1 MNRNHAS
8 LKPSPQL
15 FEQVLDASG
24 VAMAIRTT
32 DLKPIFVN
40 KAFADFYGYSVQE
53 MFSLSQDD
61 FLTNETVTLYTTQ
74 VQPALCAG
82 RSWEGEYSILQR
94 GNQTITVWG
103 RFDPVL
109 DASGCL
115 TNVISVMQD
124 SLACS
129 QTAKALKVSEDKFRL
144 LAENITDVIWTMDNA
159 YNFTYATPSV
169 EDVWGYTLE
178 ELKELSL
185 IGITVPESHKVLQ
198 KAERARA
205 KVEAEGNYDHINRLV
220 MEHYHGKGGT
230 IWIETAVRRLLADD
244 GSLAGYQGVSR
255 DITLRKQTEDA
266 LFEREARYRTL
277 FEDSPISLWEEDL
290 SRLKEYFDM
299 LKTEGVTDFR
309 QFFSDNPQALAKCA
323 TLVTI
328 VDVNKATL
336 ELLSAD
342 SKEELFGNLEQVL
355 TDSSMTAFTEEMIL
369 LASGG
374 SEYYGEITNRTLKG
388 EIIWV
393 VVHFVVPPEY
403 KDTLSRVIVSLLD
416 VSPRKRAEQALM
428 DSEERYRVLAENSQ
442 EGVVVIQNREIKYIN
457 ESMTEIFGFSTEE
470 LEQVHPLEMVHP
482 DDKSFINEQFRGIYA
497 GRENE
502 GFATFRILLPY
513 GEIKWLTISIKPIMW
528 EGKEALLEILTDITH
543 HKNLEKELLSTHA
556 QMEDNIRRRTA
567 ELSEANIQLKAQA
580 EERDKARQRILVLTQ
595 ELIRIQEDERQRI
608 ARDLHDN
615 VAQDLSS
622 IMLKMETLFD
632 DHTCVDGRLRQRGES
647 VADILK
653 KAIASVRDIAYG
665 LRPPAL
671 AQLGLVKS
679 LQNLCLEEGNK
690 HGFIVDFV
698 ATGIEN
704 IFLDFDSE
712 INIYRMVQEAVRNIV
727 RHAQADSVTV
737 RLVKS
742 HPDIFIRIED
752 NGKGFMV
759 QERKSIALTEKRMG
773 LRSMEE
779 RARLIG
785 GSMEIQSLVG
795 TGTRILFRLPTHNSR
810 SNA

>member
-40 KAFADFYGYSVQE
+40 RAFADFFGYSVKE
-53 MFSLSQDD
+53 MFSLPQGKV
-61 FLTNETVTLYTTQ
+61 LPEETIALYATH
-74 VQPALCAG
+74 VQPALHAG
-82 RSWEGEYSILQR
+82 QSWEGEYSIRQKDN
-94 GNQTITVWG
+94 GTILVRG

-109 DASGCL
+109 DASGNL
-115 TNVISVMQD
+115 ANVISVMQD

-129 QTAKALKVSEDKFRL
+129 QTAKALKVSEDKFRF
-144 LAENITDVIWTMDNA
+144 LAENITDVIWTMDA
-159 YNFTYATPSV
+159 SYNFTYATPSV

-178 ELKELSL
+178 ELRELSL
-185 IGITVPESHKVLQ
+185 VGITLPESHKTLQ
-198 KAERARA
+198 KAGEERA
-205 KVEAEGNYDHINRLV
+205 EAEAKGDYDHINRLE

-230 IWIETAVRRLLADD
+230 IWVETVVRRLFSQD
-244 GSLAGYQGVSR
+244 GKPAGYQGVSR
-255 DITLRKQTEDA
+255 DITLRKQTEAA

-290 SRLKEYFDM
+290 SRLKVYFDT
-299 LKTEGVTDFR
+299 LKEEGVTDFR
-309 QFFSDNPQALAKCA
+309 QFFYDNPEVLAKCA
-323 TLVTI
+323 TLVKV

-336 ELLSAD
+336 ELLSAK
-342 SKEELFGNLEQVL
+342 SKKDLFGNLEKVL
-355 TDSSMTAFTEEMIL
+355 TESSMAAFTEEMIL

-374 SEYYGEITNRTLKG
+374 CEYCGEITNRTLEG
-388 EIIWV
+388 ETIWV
-393 VVHFVVPPEY
+393 VVHFFVPPEY

-416 VSPRKRAEQALM
+416 VTPRKRAEQALM

-442 EGVVVIQNREIKYIN
+442 EGVVVIQDRDIKYIN
-457 ESMTEIFGFSTEE
+457 ESMSEIFGLSAEE
-470 LEQVHPLEMVHP
+470 FEQIHPLELIHPEDKPLVH
-482 DDKSFINEQFRGIYA
+482 EQFRGMFA
-497 GRENE
+497 GKNIE
-502 GFATFRILLPY
+502 GFATFRIKTPH
-513 GEIKWLTISIKPIMW
+513 GEIKWLTISVKPISW
-528 EGKEALLEILTDITH
+528 GGKEAQLEILTDITH
-543 HKNLEKELLSTHA
+543 HKTLEKELLSTHA
-556 QMEDNIRRRTA
+556 QMEDRIIKRTA
-567 ELSEANIQLKAQA
+567 ELSEANVQLKAQA
-580 EERDKARQRILVLTQ
+580 EERGKAQQRILALTQ

-632 DHTCVDGRLRQRGES
+632 DHSSVDGELRERGES
-647 VADILK
+647 VADILR

-671 AQLGLVKS
+671 DQLGLVKS
-679 LQNLCLEEGNK
+679 VQNLCLETGNK
-690 HGFIVDFV
+690 HGFTVDFV
-698 ATGIEN
+698 ATGVEN
-704 IFLDFDSE
+704 LCLDFDSE
-712 INIYRMVQEAVRNIV
+712 INIYRMIQEAVRNIA
-727 RHAQADSVTV
+727 RHADADNATI

-742 HPDIFIRIED
+742 HPDILIRIED
-752 NGKGFMV
+752 NGQGFAV
-759 QERKSIALTEKRMG
+759 QERKAKALIEKRMG

-795 TGTRILFRLPTHNSR
+795 TGTRILFRLPSHHSR
-810 SNA
+810 RHT